1 MSTHHCVNDSE
12 VDAKTQFRQIC
23 VRAAEQLLRMG
34 YRLVP
39 LKGKDPYEQGWQ
51 ERRHPLPELTQRIL
65 GGDNIGIIFGQDLGD
80 GTRLIALDLDLDQPV
95 LINAIKPLLP
105 DIPYRDGRWPKTL
118 TILRVRDEE
127 AGSRDY
133 TFYDGP
139 HLGANHLTIQVLGR
153 GQRPPAGPKQ
163 AAAYGI
169 HPKTGQ
175 PYHWVKDRFGHTI
188 FDKRPQDWPLINDFA
203 ALMGSIATAM
213 EVHGWTMKRPRAK
226 PEPGAT
232 FDGDITERMVER
244 DRKLL
249 DDELEAIS
257 KMGPGTMRGTR
268 SHLLGLRIGATIKAG
283 HIDFDDATTRLFEAQ
298 PDNPNA
304 IREFERGVEASEGYR
319 QAKLSEFENIDWEA
333 EAAKQG
339 IKIEDIMSG
348 APDPETFKAQEQER
362 EKEGARSL
370 YRRPLIVAVCD
381 ILHDAVRERAAE
393 ARSQLEGVAW
403 GFMASQIAAGMAT
416 VAELEAEW
424 LIRAHRLNAIH
435 KEKYT
440 ADAQNILYSIRALQP
455 TEEAWAV
462 CAADLLGENRAR
474 TPHEAIRVAQFAYKQ
489 GPTPKTGAGWAK
501 TIMSAAPADWDRDPG
516 TGDVRNERSSNL
528 AHFFAYKLG
537 VWPFFDEFTRRVTF
551 RRLRPFGSMNCE
563 PTDKELDGWNA
574 RISDAVAGIYSKATD
589 ARTLWGQD
597 CYAPKKMD
605 VEIWLLNIAKEHR
618 FNSIVER
625 MLAWEPWDGVDRIG
639 TWFGRYMGYQPSD
652 PGYAY
657 VCKAGAH
664 WIVNWVARMMRP
676 GHKFDEILATI
687 GLEGE
692 RKTTLFEALA
702 NTVVANG
709 YLGGQKFQ
717 FDSSSGIN
725 RVAEMTAGKVL
736 VELAELKRLIR
747 LDPEAFKALVSG
759 TSDSGRA
766 TYGTDSFDQ
775 QRQFSFVGTANVTPR
790 GQSPN
795 DVTRELLSLPEWL
808 RDDRKRKIMKTVD
821 AGFLVDPT
829 GSRRFL
835 PTLVL
840 KFKIDLEGLKAE
852 AVQLIAEAKALA
864 EAADFRLHMDDDLE
878 ALRASAALAFAET
891 DGLEDE
897 LRAALAP
904 VAHLE
909 HFKISS
915 KDLKALVGLRPL
927 DKRLTFPAAAE
938 KAGLKWG
945 HKELGKIYYR
955 GDYDKAELLV
965 VRGGPV
971 APVLVP
977 SAGSGGFAPG

>member
-1 MSTHHCVNDSE
+1 MPT
-12 VDAKTQFRQIC
+12 VDENEARIQFRQIC
-23 VRAAEQLLRMG
+23 VRAAERLLRLG

-39 LKGKDPYEQGWQ
+39 LKGKDPYETGWQ
-51 ERRHPLPELTQRIL
+51 ERRHPLPELRQRIL
-65 GGDNIGIIFGQDLGD
+65 DGDNIGIIFGQDLGN

-95 LINAIKPLLP
+95 LIDAIKTLLP
-105 DIPYRDGRWPKTL
+105 DIPYRVGRWPKTL
-118 TILRVRDEE
+118 TLLRVRDAE

-139 HLGANHLTIQVLGR
+139 HLGANHLTIQLLGR

-163 AAAYGI
+163 AAGYGI
-169 HPKTGQ
+169 HPGTGRA
-175 PYHWVKDRFGHTI
+175 YDWIKDSQGRTI
-188 FDKRPQDWPLINDFA
+188 FDLRPQDWPLINDFE

-213 EVHGWTMKRPRAK
+213 EVMGWTMKRPRAK
-226 PEPGAT
+226 PEPGAA
-232 FDGDITERMVER
+232 FDGEFSERIVER
-244 DRKLL
+244 DRQLFEQ
-249 DDELEAIS
+249 ELEALS
-257 KMGPGTMRGTR
+257 KMGPGTLRGTR
-268 SHLLGLRIGATIKAG
+268 AHLLGLRIGATIKAG
-283 HIDFDDATTRLFEAQ
+283 HIDLDDATTRLFEAM

-319 QAKLSEFENIDWEA
+319 QAKLSEFEHVDWEA

-339 IKIEDIMSG
+339 VKFEDIMSG

-393 ARSQLEGVAW
+393 ARSLLEGVAW
-403 GFMASQIAAGMAT
+403 GFMASQLAAGMAT
-416 VAELEAEW
+416 ITELEAEW
-424 LIRAHRLNAIH
+424 LIRAQRLNAIH

-440 ADAQNILYSIRALQP
+440 ADAQNILYSIRAIQP

-462 CAADLLGENRAR
+462 CAAELLSENRAR
-474 TPHEAIRVAQFAYKQ
+474 TPHEAIRIAQFAHKQ

-516 TGDVRNERSSNL
+516 TGDVRNERSSNMS
-528 AHFFAYKLG
+528 HFLAYKLG
-537 VWPFFDEFTRRVTF
+537 VWPFFDDFTRRVVF

-563 PTDKELDGWNA
+563 PTDSELAGWNT
-574 RISDAVAGIYSKATD
+574 RISEAVAGIYSKATD

-625 MLAWEPWDGVDRIG
+625 MQAWEPWDGQDRVG
-639 TWFGRYMGYQPSD
+639 TWFGRYMGYEPSD

-664 WIVNWVARMMRP
+664 WLLNWVARMMRP
-676 GHKFDEILATI
+676 GHKFDEILAAI

-692 RKTTLFEALA
+692 RKTTLFEVLA
-702 NTVVANG
+702 NTVVADG

-725 RVAEMTAGKVL
+725 RIAEMTAGKVL

-766 TYGTDSFDQ
+766 TYGADSFDQ
-775 QRQFSFVGTANVTPR
+775 LRQFSFVGTANAMPR
-790 GQSPN
+790 GRAPHE
-795 DVTRELLSLPEWL
+795 VTRELLKLPEFM
-808 RDDRKRKIMKTVD
+808 RDARKREIMKEVD

-840 KFKIDLEGLKAE
+840 KFKMDLEELKME
-852 AVQLIAEAKALA
+852 AVQLIAEAKARA
-864 EAADFRLHMDDDLE
+864 EAADFRLHMSEDLE
-878 ALRASAALAFAET
+878 LLRAGSVDVFGET

-897 LRAALAP
+897 LRAVLEP
-904 VAHLE
+904 VE
-909 HFKISS
+909 
-915 KDLKALVGLRPL
+915 LVPHW
-927 DKRLTFPAAAE
+927 KVQAAE
-938 KAGLKWG
+938 LKRVLGLQPLAKRAAFKAACAKIGLQCKHSTAG
-945 HKELGKIYYR
+945 EFYFM
-955 GDYDKAELLV
+955 GDWAQCERLIIM
-965 VRGGPV
+965 GGPGQARLA
-971 APVLVP
+971 AP
-977 SAGSGGFAPG
+977 GGGFSPK